1 MKIED
6 YVHEYYSVERF
17 RAAYQGRVEPF
28 PYLTQWPE
36 VHLGFKIFPPLLG
49 RSPGRPRVQRIRGY
63 LEWKANKKKVKCKR
77 CGDFGHFAKTCKF
90 PEVDSNG
97 EIGDRSQ
104 NKRLVTY
111 SEIISYAFCNEPSA
125 HHYTLQKTARR

>member
-6 YVHEYYSVERF
+6 YVHEYYSVARF

-49 RSPGRPRVQRIRGY
+49 RPPGRPRVQRIRGY

-90 PEVDSNG
+90 REVDSNG
-97 EIGDRSQ
+97 EIGD
-104 NKRLVTY
+104 
-111 SEIISYAFCNEPSA
+111 ISKQEVSDSFSKHFLCILY
-125 HHYTLQKTARR
+125 

>member
-6 YVHEYYSVERF
+6 YVHEYYSAERF
-17 RAAYQGRVEPF
+17 RATYQGRVEPF

-49 RSPGRPRVQRIRGY
+49 RPPGRPRVQRIRGY

-77 CGDFGHFAKTCKF
+77 CGDFDHFA
-90 PEVDSNG
+90 NG
-97 EIGDRSQ
+97 EIGD
-104 NKRLVTY
+104 
-111 SEIISYAFCNEPSA
+111 ISKQEVSDSFSNHFLCI
-125 HHYTLQKTARR
+125 L